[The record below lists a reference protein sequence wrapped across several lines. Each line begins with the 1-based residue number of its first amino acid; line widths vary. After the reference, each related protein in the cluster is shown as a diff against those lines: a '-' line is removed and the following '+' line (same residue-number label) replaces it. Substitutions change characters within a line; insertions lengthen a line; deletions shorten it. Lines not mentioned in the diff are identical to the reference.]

1 MVKDRGQYI
10 HIYANPCGKSPVNKL
25 EWQTWLN
32 VIPVDGLTLLFITY
46 LIIPLEMI

>member
-1 MVKDRGQYI
+1 MVNDCGQCI
-10 HIYANPCGKSPVNKL
+10 HIYVNPRGKSPVNKL

-46 LIIPLEMI
+46 LIISLEMI